1 MKLNKQMI
9 KDLINEVVSEPS
21 MLLEEPLI
29 KESSFN
35 RIKDKV
41 DNTDISFVVMSAD
54 RHEKSRN
61 ENDVRNKELKA
72 AWKAAGFPF
81 TDIDGSWLEKD
92 EDGNEVRVIEKS
104 IVVTDEGRG
113 GVEKGELDL
122 FEKAKELSSKYEQD
136 AFIFGEMGS
145 RSGKRYID
153 AFAPDGSRVEYG
165 GPWTSLEPIEKDAD
179 FWSRVRGSTFVF
191 KEEREGEGYG
201 DMFDPYN
208 PKGHPEPKN
217 EEQDIVEVD
226 APNSVIEAMIK
237 AELHKG
243 KKIKFI
249 RSKE

>member
-113 GVEKGELDL
+113 DVEKGELDL
-122 FEKAKELSSKYEQD
+122 FVFHCSHVLLQSVPLIYLENLIL
-136 AFIFGEMGS
+136 F
-145 RSGKRYID
+145 
-153 AFAPDGSRVEYG
+153 
-165 GPWTSLEPIEKDAD
+165 SL
-179 FWSRVRGSTFVF
+179 
-191 KEEREGEGYG
+191 
-201 DMFDPYN
+201 
-208 PKGHPEPKN
+208 
-217 EEQDIVEVD
+217 
-226 APNSVIEAMIK
+226 
-237 AELHKG
+237 LHL
-243 KKIKFI
+243 IILF
-249 RSKE
+249 